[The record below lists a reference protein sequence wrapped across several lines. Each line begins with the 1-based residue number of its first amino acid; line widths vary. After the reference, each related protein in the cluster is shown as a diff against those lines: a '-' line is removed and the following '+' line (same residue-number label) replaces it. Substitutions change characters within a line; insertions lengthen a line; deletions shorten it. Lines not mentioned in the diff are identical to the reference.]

1 MAFLKRLG
9 ICALQSSAPIAAGLL
24 FLMSEIYRVRPNLLT
39 MMTANE
45 TLVPHKTYNNV
56 NQKKQ
61 KKGDDSDDD
70 NEDGGDGDASHQLGN
85 FEGSKREP
93 AFAVTSTPALWEAS
107 LLRNHFH
114 PSVKSFSASMLEDPH
129 QIIFAGDPTTEF
141 SLNAFLNRFAY
152 KNPKKQHSDKI
163 RRPQAMEEE
172 PLNTT
177 SFLKSDP
184 MHIAPDKIFFH
195 KFFGE
200 KEKLRVEGK
209 SRDRSKR
216 KEHDD
221 DGGDNDSMGS
231 DDDDEVDFDEKAI
244 DKYATKLAED
254 MMRDNDDGIDI
265 DDDYSDSDDNSGD
278 DSNDDNDD
286 DDEDFDMGGSDIE
299 EESSA
304 FDFDEYKEQR
314 SKKNVEGSKDGKK
327 DGKNIKL
334 KSGSK
339 SKIVEVESDD
349 DYELT
354 PFGGSDDELVKND
367 DEDDNDEDD
376 SENDSDGDINTFS
389 DMDDDDDEDEDDLSM
404 AFSDDVSGKGKMSQ
418 KSVVDNKKGKG
429 KGKKPAGDMSDFASA
444 EDYEDT
450 MEEIVG
456 RYSGNV
462 ENKAAIETK
471 TLIDSLKRKNDKD
484 ISNTKKIVP
493 KSKKFKKN

>member
-24 FLMSEIYRVRPNLLT
+24 FLMSEVYRVRPNLLT

-45 TLVPHKTYNNV
+45 TLVPHKTYNTE

-61 KKGDDSDDD
+61 KKSDNDDDD
-70 NEDGGDGDASHQLGN
+70 NEDDVEGDASHQLGN

-93 AFAVTSTPALWEAS
+93 AFAVTNTPALWEAS

-114 PSVKSFSASMLEDPH
+114 PSVQSFSASMLEEPH
-129 QIIFAGDPTTEF
+129 LITFAGDPTVEF

-163 RRPQAMEEE
+163 RRPQAMGEE

-177 SFLKSDP
+177 SFLKSNLVD
-184 MHIAPDKIFFH
+184 IAPDKIFFH

-265 DDDYSDSDDNSGD
+265 DDDYSDSGD
-278 DSNDDNDD
+278 DSNDDDENDD
-286 DDEDFDMGGSDIE
+286 DDGDEDFDMGGSDNE

-304 FDFDEYKEQR
+304 FDFDEYKEQS
-314 SKKNVEGSKDGKK
+314 SKKNQIGSKDGKK
-327 DGKNIKL
+327 DGQSSKL
-334 KSGSK
+334 KSASK
-339 SKIVEVESDD
+339 TKKVEVESDD

-354 PFGGSDDELVKND
+354 AFGGSDDELVK
-367 DEDDNDEDD
+367 DDNEDD
-376 SENDSDGDINTFS
+376 SDDEINSLS
-389 DMDDDDDEDEDDLSM
+389 DMDDEDEDEDDLSM
-404 AFSDDVSGKGKMSQ
+404 AFSDELSSRGKMSQ

-429 KGKKPAGDMSDFASA
+429 KGKKPIGDMSDFASA

-456 RYSGNV
+456 RYSGDP
-462 ENKAAIETK
+462 EIKAVIEPK
-471 TLIDSLKRKNDKD
+471 TLIDSLKRKNVKD
-484 ISNTKKIVP
+484 IPNSKVNIP
-493 KSKKFKKN
+493 KSKKLKKN